1 MKKIGYRSV
10 YLILLIAAL
19 TQAAPAD
26 ESLSVFKLG
35 GRFFKDSLYNLALE
49 QYRKYLT
56 LPRQPEYDPAAYFH
70 IATCEYKLGNMREAA
85 AGFDEYVRLFP
96 GDDNIM
102 DALFLAGKAFAAVG
116 EHKQASERFY
126 LVWSRFVGSARAQ
139 TALYE
144 SAVNAARADNPER
157 AIELYDLY
165 LRRFP
170 KDERSKQVS
179 LALAGLYTARKDFAA
194 AAQVLEKGRKLWPN
208 DKQYIRRLL
217 YRKALLAR
225 RMQRTE
231 DAAESFAAMMD
242 MGGVAFEELDHA
254 LEEYAS
260 FLMETRQYGKALDVF
275 AELER
280 SASKQGSRLGASH
293 LLDWAESARRAKRFE
308 RAEELYTTLLKY
320 HADSINAPRVRYHVA
335 ECRIGKGDFAGAI
348 ETLQKLALE
357 DSLQEYGA
365 RAILKIGDLYYGK
378 DLYVPAIAAY
388 RRYLQLPSPRNAD
401 AILFRIGVIY
411 QDKFSQYGSAARE
424 FEELLKRYPTSPFA
438 QRALFRVAQ
447 CLEEL
452 GDFQAALR
460 NYRYLTEADG
470 DDGGVGARARERID
484 YLETHRIR
492 DAEGAVYELAEL
504 IEVPRD
510 AMPEYERL
518 WRLAVIYQRKLKD
531 YDRAISTFES
541 ILKLDPPA
549 PDSIQAAAT
558 YVTALCY
565 ERLSEKARIERSSQ
579 LAAHA
584 QERARA
590 LYGAVIE
597 KYSGSRYNDDA
608 AFRLMMIGMPG
619 IDEYE
624 NFIAAYPKSRHV
636 PEVLYSIAQHYEQTD
651 ADGVRK
657 AVEAYQA
664 ITGRFPSSSYAPRA
678 LLGMGRCYLRVG
690 QPDSTEQVVAE
701 LFKRFDQPEW
711 KPEGLYLRGTV
722 ERSRGRYREAIETFR
737 NLLYQFPFSGLA
749 GRARYE
755 LAEAQLAVGEIFE
768 ALSNFRVY
776 AQSYP
781 EGGSVLA
788 AKLGIGICLARMGK
802 TEEAQALLTE
812 LMSRDLDEAMEGRAA
827 YVLASIAEGEGDIYR
842 ALELYKKV
850 LGRSAFGNKAEVYGH
865 VANLYFQNRIYDEA
879 ADAYGRAL
887 DAAGTN
893 EDSARY
899 LQGRI
904 NAMVMGGKG
913 RNADKLIAQYKEL
926 YGDDGEGFADI
937 VYHEGLHLINA
948 KEYEKAANRFKYV
961 LGKHATGERADDA
974 AYQLAL
980 AHFYEGDKESA
991 FNLFMGFTTK
1001 YPKSDLVPY
1010 AAFKIAMIY
1019 HEREEYGRAAEH
1031 FASVVDH
1038 KAADAKTRF
1047 RAASNA
1053 ALDYQKTLAWGDAA
1067 RMYRR
1072 ILDEFP
1078 TEVPASAAHLKIGFC
1093 LVQASR
1099 FEEAIKHFEEANKN
1113 PAAEEKPEIL
1123 YWLGLCYAK
1132 TGEYQK
1138 ALTELLK
1145 VPYLYSG
1152 EGKWGVTA
1160 EFEAARIYERRGE
1173 YERAKSL
1180 YRKIVRT
1187 DGETGQFGRAAN
1199 KRLQQLSNLVL
1210 ESP

>member
-1 MKKIGYRSV
+1 MKKTGYRIV
-10 YLILLIAAL
+10 CLVLLLAAL

-26 ESLSVFKLG
+26 ESISVFKLG
-35 GRFFKDSLYNLALE
+35 GRFLKDSLYNLALE

-56 LPRQPEYDPAAYFH
+56 LPRPPEHDPVAYFS

-96 GDDNIM
+96 GDDHIM
-102 DALFLAGKAFAAVG
+102 EALFLAGKALAAVG

-144 SAVNAARADNPER
+144 SAVNAREADNPER

-179 LALAGLYTARKDFAA
+179 LALAGLYTARKDYAA
-194 AAQVLEKGRKLWPN
+194 AAEVLEKGRTLWPG
-208 DKQYIRRLL
+208 DKQYMRRLL
-217 YRKALLAR
+217 YRTALLAR

-242 MGGVAFEELDHA
+242 MGGVAFEELGHA
-254 LEEYAS
+254 LREYAS
-260 FLMETRQYGKALDVF
+260 FLMEIRQYGKALDVF

-280 SASKQGSRLGASH
+280 HVREHGGRLGARQ
-293 LLDWAESARRAKRFE
+293 LLSWAESARKAKRFE
-308 RAEELYTTLLKY
+308 RAEELYSTLLKY
-320 HADSINAPRVRYHVA
+320 HADSINAPRARYHVA
-335 ECRIGKGDFAGAI
+335 ACRIGKGDFAGAI
-348 ETLQKLALE
+348 ETLQGLALE

-365 RAILKIGDLYYGK
+365 RAILKIGDLYFGK

-411 QDKFSQYGSAARE
+411 QDKFAQYGSAARE
-424 FEELLKRYPTSPFA
+424 FEELLKRYPTSAFA
-438 QRALFRVAQ
+438 QRALLRVAQ

-460 NYRYLTEADG
+460 NYRYLTETDG
-470 DDGGVGARARERID
+470 DDGGVGERARERIE
-484 YLETHRIR
+484 YLETYRIR
-492 DAEGAVYELAEL
+492 DAEGAVYELAAL
-504 IEVPRD
+504 IESQRD
-510 AMPEYERL
+510 GMPEHERL
-518 WRLAVIYQRKLKD
+518 RRLAVIYQRKLKD
-531 YDRAISTFES
+531 YDRAIRTLGA
-541 ILKLDPPA
+541 ILELDPPA
-549 PDSIQAAAT
+549 PDTIQAAAT
-558 YVTALCY
+558 YATAVCS
-565 ERLSEKARIERSSQ
+565 ERLAEKARIEKSDEM
-579 LAAHA
+579 AAHA
-584 QERARA
+584 RERARA

-597 KYSGSRYNDDA
+597 KFPESRYNDDA
-608 AFRLMMIGMPG
+608 AFRLMMVGTPG
-619 IDEYE
+619 VDEYE
-624 NFIAAYPKSRHV
+624 EFNTSYPKSRHV
-636 PEVLYSIAQHYEQTD
+636 PEVLCRIAEHYEQAGGD
-651 ADGVRK
+651 DMRK
-657 AVEAYQA
+657 AVDAYRA
-664 ITGRFPSSSYAPRA
+664 ITDRFPSSSYSPRA
-678 LLGMGRCYLRVG
+678 LLGMGRCYLHLG
-690 QPDSTEQVVAE
+690 LPDSTEAVVAE
-701 LFKRFDQPEW
+701 LFARFDQPEW
-711 KPEGLYLRGTV
+711 KAEGLYLRGAV
-722 ERSRGRYREAIETFR
+722 ERGRGRNRAAIETFR
-737 NLLYQFPFSGLA
+737 NLLYQFPFSGFA

-776 AQSYP
+776 VQSYP
-781 EGGSVLA
+781 EGESVLA
-788 AKLGIGICLARMGK
+788 ANLGIGTCLARMGK

-812 LMSRDLDEAMEGRAA
+812 LMKRDLGDAMEARAA

-850 LGRSAFGNKAEVYGH
+850 LGRSALENKARVYGH
-865 VANLYFQNRIYDEA
+865 VAGLYFENRIYDEA
-879 ADAYGRAL
+879 ADAYRRAL
-887 DAAGTN
+887 DAAATS
-893 EDSARY
+893 EDSAAY
-899 LQGRI
+899 LRSRI
-904 NAMVMGGKG
+904 NALVMGGKG
-913 RNADKLIAQYKEL
+913 RNADKLVARYKDR
-926 YGDDGEGFADI
+926 YGDEHDGFADI
-937 VYHEGLHLINA
+937 VYHEGLHLIHS
-948 KEYEKAANRFKYV
+948 KEYDKAANRFKYV
-961 LGKHATGERADDA
+961 LAKHATSDRADDA

-1001 YPKSDLVPY
+1001 YPQSDLVPY
-1010 AAFKIAMIY
+1010 ASFKIAMIY

-1031 FASVVDH
+1031 FAAVVDH
-1038 KAADAKTRF
+1038 QAADAKTRF
-1047 RAASNA
+1047 RAANNA

-1072 ILDEFP
+1072 ILDEFAD
-1078 TEVPASAAHLKIGFC
+1078 EVPASGAHLKIGFC

-1099 FEEAIKHFEEANKN
+1099 FEEAIKHFEKANRN
-1113 PAAEEKPEIL
+1113 PAPEEKPEIL
-1123 YWLGLCYAK
+1123 YWLGLCYTK

-1199 KRLQQLSNLVL
+1199 KRLKQLSNLVL

>member
-1 MKKIGYRSV
+1 MRHLYPVLQHMKTLGYRFAL
-10 YLILLIAAL
+10 LILLVATLARAVP
-19 TQAAPAD
+19 TD
-26 ESLSVFKLG
+26 ESISVFKLG

-56 LPRQPEYDPAAYFH
+56 LPRPPEHDPSAYFN
-70 IATCEYKLGNMREAA
+70 IATCEYKLGNMHEAA

-102 DALFLAGKAFAAVG
+102 DALFLAGKAFAAVD

-144 SAVNAARADNPER
+144 SAVNAQQADNPER

-179 LALAGLYTARKDFAA
+179 LSLAGLHTGRKDYAA
-194 AAQVLEKGRKLWPN
+194 AAEVLEKGRKQWPN
-208 DKQYIRRLL
+208 DKQYVRRLL

-231 DAAESFAAMMD
+231 DAAESFSAMMD
-242 MGGVAFEELDHA
+242 MKGVSFEELGSA
-254 LEEYAS
+254 LDEYAS
-260 FLMETRQYGKALDVF
+260 FLMETRRYAEALDVF
-275 AELER
+275 AELQAYR
-280 SASKQGSRLGASH
+280 KKQGGRLSAQQ
-293 LLDWAESARRAKRFE
+293 LLDWAESARKAKRFE
-308 RAEELYTTLLKY
+308 RAEELYGTLLKY
-320 HADSINAPRVRYHVA
+320 HADSINAPRARYFMA

-348 ETLQKLALE
+348 ETLQNLALE

-365 RAILKIGDLYYGK
+365 RAILKIGDLYFGK

-424 FEELLKRYPTSPFA
+424 FEELLKRYPTSAYA

-470 DDGGVGARARERID
+470 DEGGVGARARERID
-484 YLETHRIR
+484 YLETHRIK

-504 IEVPRD
+504 VENPRRD
-510 AMPEYERL
+510 MPEYERL
-518 WRLAVIYQRKLKD
+518 RRLALIYQRNLKD
-531 YDRAISTFES
+531 YDRAIHALES
-541 ILKLDPPA
+541 ILKLEPSA

-558 YVTALCY
+558 YATAVCY
-565 ERLSEKARIERSSQ
+565 ERLAEKARMERSREM
-579 LAAHA
+579 AAHA
-584 QERARA
+584 REQART
-590 LYGAVIE
+590 LYSAVNE
-597 KYSGSRYNDDA
+597 KYPGSRYSDDA
-608 AFRLMMIGMPG
+608 AFRLMMVEKPEIN
-619 IDEYE
+619 DYE
-624 NFIAAYPKSRHV
+624 QFINAYPKSRHV
-636 PEVLYSIAQHYEQTD
+636 PEVLYGIAQHYEQ
-651 ADGVRK
+651 AGGDGIRK
-657 AVEAYQA
+657 AVDAYQT
-664 ITGRFPSSSYAPRA
+664 ITARFPSNSHSPRA
-678 LLGMGRCYLRVG
+678 LLGLGRCYLRLG

-701 LFKRFDQPEW
+701 LFRRFDQPEW
-711 KPEGLYLRGTV
+711 KPEGLFLRGIV
-722 ERSRGRYREAIETFR
+722 ERGRGRYRDAIETFR
-737 NLLYQFPFSGLA
+737 NLLYQFPFSGFA

-776 AQSYP
+776 AQSHP
-781 EGGSVLA
+781 EGESVLA
-788 AKLGIGICLARMGK
+788 AKLGIGTCLARMGK
-802 TEEAQALLTE
+802 TEEAQTLLTE
-812 LMSRDLDEAMEGRAA
+812 LMSSELDDAMEARAA
-827 YVLASIAEGEGDIYR
+827 YVLASIAENEGDIYR

-850 LGRSAFGNKAEVYGH
+850 LGGGALDNEAQVYGH
-865 VANLYFQNRIYDEA
+865 VANLYFENRIYDEA

-887 DAAGTN
+887 EAAGSS
-893 EDSARY
+893 EDSTRY
-899 LQGRI
+899 LKGRI

-913 RNADKLIAQYKEL
+913 RNADKLIARYKEL
-926 YGDDGEGFADI
+926 YGDENEGFADI
-937 VYHEGLHLINA
+937 VYHEGLHLIHA

-961 LGKHATGERADDA
+961 LAKHAAGERADDA

-980 AHFYEGDKESA
+980 AHFYEGDKEGA

-1001 YPKSDLVPY
+1001 YPKSELVPY
-1010 AAFKIAMIY
+1010 AAFKVAMIY

-1038 KAADAKTRF
+1038 RAADAKTRF
-1047 RAASNA
+1047 RAANNA
-1053 ALDYQKTLAWGDAA
+1053 ALDYQKVLAWGDAA

-1072 ILDEFP
+1072 VLDEFP
-1078 TEVPASAAHLKIGFC
+1078 DEVPISTAHLKIGFC

-1099 FEEAIKHFEEANKN
+1099 FEEAI
-1113 PAAEEKPEIL
+1113 
-1123 YWLGLCYAK
+1123 
-1132 TGEYQK
+1132 
-1138 ALTELLK
+1138 
-1145 VPYLYSG
+1145 
-1152 EGKWGVTA
+1152 
-1160 EFEAARIYERRGE
+1160 
-1173 YERAKSL
+1173 
-1180 YRKIVRT
+1180 
-1187 DGETGQFGRAAN
+1187 
-1199 KRLQQLSNLVL
+1199 
-1210 ESP
+1210 